1 MFDDAELSRFIRKK
15 KKQEGGADLRQDLDW
30 AGQDAVDP
38 NVAWDNKMGLEV
50 NEALDNPDH
59 EPASEAEMGEHE
71 SSQDKAELKKSVE
84 RIRRY
89 FDEMGF

>member
-1 MFDDAELSRFIRKK
+1 MFDDLSAMIRKK
-15 KKQEGGADLRQDLDW
+15 KKQQGSANLRQDMDY

-38 NVAWDNKMGLEV
+38 NEAWDDKMAMDV
-50 NEALDNPDH
+50 NETLGDPDH
-59 EPASEAEMGEHE
+59 EPASDAEMGENE
-71 SSQDKAELKKSVE
+71 SSQDKAELKKSVH

>member
-1 MFDDAELSRFIRKK
+1 MFDDMELSRAIRKK
-15 KKQEGGADLRQDLDW
+15 KKMEGSANLRQDMDY

-38 NVAWDNKMGLEV
+38 NVAWDAKMGEDV
-50 NEALDNPDH
+50 NETLGDPDH
-59 EPASEAEMGEHE
+59 EPASDAEMGEND
-71 SSQDKAELKKSVE
+71 SSQDKMDLKKSVS

>member
-1 MFDDAELSRFIRKK
+1 MFDDLSAMIRKK
-15 KKQEGGADLRQDLDW
+15 KKQQGQANLRPDMDY

-38 NVAWDNKMGLEV
+38 NEAWDDKMAAEV
-50 NEALDNPDH
+50 NETLGDPDH
-59 EPASEAEMGEHE
+59 DPASDAEMGENE
-71 SSQDKAELKKSVE
+71 SSQDTHELKKSVA

>member
-1 MFDDAELSRFIRKK
+1 MFDDLSAMIRKK
-15 KKQEGGADLRQDLDW
+15 KKQQGGADLRQDMDY

-38 NVAWDNKMGLEV
+38 NVAWDDKMASEV
-50 NEALDNPDH
+50 NEALDDPDH
-59 EPASEAEMGEHE
+59 EPASDAEMGENE
-71 SSQDKAELKKSVE
+71 SSQDKASLKASVN

>member
-1 MFDDAELSRFIRKK
+1 MFDDMELSRSIRKK
-15 KKQEGGADLRQDLDW
+15 KKEEGQARLRPDMDY

-38 NVAWDNKMGLEV
+38 NEAWDTKMGDEV
-50 NEALDNPDH
+50 NETLGDPDH
-59 EPASEAEMGEHE
+59 EPASPREMGEDE
-71 SSQDKAELKKSVE
+71 SSQDTHELKQSVA